1 MIIREA
7 KEMLKCERCTVF
19 LLDLK
24 MYDQVQKVNQK
35 YENCATK
42 QNLKKNKHLSM
53 HCIERNIAA
62 ATKMQIKMANLN
74 PHRST

>member
-24 MYDQVQKVNQK
+24 MYDQVSQII
-35 YENCATK
+35 
-42 QNLKKNKHLSM
+42 LSYG
-53 HCIERNIAA
+53 RRDY
-62 ATKMQIKMANLN
+62 
-74 PHRST
+74 P

>member
-24 MYDQVQKVNQK
+24 MYDQVSQII
-35 YENCATK
+35 
-42 QNLKKNKHLSM
+42 LSYREARLPM
-53 HCIERNIAA
+53 
-62 ATKMQIKMANLN
+62 TL
-74 PHRST
+74 

>member
-24 MYDQVQKVNQK
+24 MYDQVQKGNQK
-35 YENCATK
+35 YADCATQRIQNK
-42 QNLKKNKHLSM
+42 INLKK
-53 HCIERNIAA
+53 
-62 ATKMQIKMANLN
+62 
-74 PHRST
+74 

>member
-35 YENCATK
+35 YANCAVQRIQNK
-42 QNLKKNKHLSM
+42 INLKKIIFALYYK
-53 HCIERNIAA
+53 
-62 ATKMQIKMANLN
+62 K
-74 PHRST
+74 

>member
-24 MYDQVQKVNQK
+24 MYDQVRAESTVN
-35 YENCATK
+35 ATSAIPAK
-42 QNLKKNKHLSM
+42 
-53 HCIERNIAA
+53 
-62 ATKMQIKMANLN
+62 
-74 PHRST
+74 